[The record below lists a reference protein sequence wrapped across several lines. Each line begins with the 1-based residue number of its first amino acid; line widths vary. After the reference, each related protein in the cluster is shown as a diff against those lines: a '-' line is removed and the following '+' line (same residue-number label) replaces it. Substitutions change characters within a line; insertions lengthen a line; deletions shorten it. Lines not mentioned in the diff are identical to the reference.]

1 MWFGLSACS
10 KKNNINTRFGQYLN
24 SGVGE
29 DDVEELKGNDERTIM
44 GMHWWHDMATREHI
58 YMYAWLRCGE
68 GRAGVGR
75 CGVLFIM
82 IA

>member
-1 MWFGLSACS
+1 LIERAIYIYIYIYMGFGLSACS

-44 GMHWWHDMATREHI
+44 GMHW
-58 YMYAWLRCGE
+58 
-68 GRAGVGR
+68 
-75 CGVLFIM
+75 
-82 IA
+82 